1 MPSASTPSNRRAADS
16 RSAFRS
22 RVRVIR
28 FLHVQ
33 VPACC
38 AARHG
43 GRQPRATPFT
53 GPSHLAPSRAW
64 STERELVDAIA
75 GFSLFA
81 DLTGPQLEGIVHLF
95 EEAVFSE
102 GDKVLRQGLTG
113 SGFYVILDGEAA
125 IVVDGTER
133 ARLGRG
139 EFFGEVSIILGESP
153 IADVVATRP
162 LRCLRPA
169 PARASRPS

>member
-1 MPSASTPSNRRAADS
+1 MVDRA
-16 RSAFRS
+16 
-22 RVRVIR
+22 
-28 FLHVQ
+28 
-33 VPACC
+33 
-38 AARHG
+38 
-43 GRQPRATPFT
+43 
-53 GPSHLAPSRAW
+53 
-64 STERELVDAIA
+64 ELVDAIA

-95 EEAVFSE
+95 EETVFSE

-125 IVVDGTER
+125 VVVDGTER

-153 IADVVATRP
+153 IADIMATRP
-162 LRCLRPA
+162 LRCLVLPGPHVESFLIAHPRVMYRMLQA
-169 PARASRPS
+169 QARRLRAANRWRS

>member
-1 MPSASTPSNRRAADS
+1 MLRV
-16 RSAFRS
+16 RS
-22 RVRVIR
+22 RAVNFAPWSLSRESLFCHHHAMVD
-28 FLHVQ
+28 
-33 VPACC
+33 
-38 AARHG
+38 
-43 GRQPRATPFT
+43 RA
-53 GPSHLAPSRAW
+53 
-64 STERELVDAIA
+64 ELVDAIA

-81 DLTGPQLEGIVHLF
+81 DLSGPQLEGIVHLF

-162 LRCLRPA
+162 MRCLVLAGPQVEAFLIAHPRVMWRMLQA
-169 PARASRPS
+169 QARRLRAANRWRS